1 MTNQSNSNGD
11 RSNNGRPSHQS
22 NNASSQPDFFEQLQ
36 QKESREGKA
45 ARGKGHGWTTFLET
59 LLGDW

>member
-1 MTNQSNSNGD
+1 MTNQSGGHEPNNDRPAQQSGNS
-11 RSNNGRPSHQS
+11 
-22 NNASSQPDFFEQLQ
+22 SSQPDFFEQLQ
-36 QKESREGKA
+36 QKEAQEGKK